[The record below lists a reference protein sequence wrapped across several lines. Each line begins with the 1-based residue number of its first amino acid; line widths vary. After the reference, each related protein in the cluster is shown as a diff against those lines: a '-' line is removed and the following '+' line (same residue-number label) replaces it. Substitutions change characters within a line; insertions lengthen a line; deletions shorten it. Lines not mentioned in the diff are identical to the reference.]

1 LSDILSN
8 LGDTYIA
15 HEGELV
21 RAMLEELSH
30 VELDD
35 LLEVG
40 MKKYEKRLLKFIV
53 RNLLK
58 ELQYKNTHVQ
68 KYGDKIF
75 LIRSRAAKKCRN
87 EVRK

>member
-1 LSDILSN
+1 MLRTRESWW
-8 LGDTYIA
+8 G
-15 HEGELV
+15 

-58 ELQYKNTHVQ
+58 ELQYKNTHMY
-68 KYGDKIF
+68 KNMGTKF
-75 LIRSRAAKKCRN
+75 F
-87 EVRK
+87 